1 MEESVLRRKVAAPF
15 ADFQILAEHRRKSL
29 EFLQRKLQKRKG
41 TWGGKMFESK
51 VLIKSKGH
59 LTCQLI
65 IKASLNE

>member
-1 MEESVLRRKVAAPF
+1 MA
-15 ADFQILAEHRRKSL
+15 
-29 EFLQRKLQKRKG
+29 
-41 TWGGKMFESK
+41 GGKMFESK